1 MGPGGRAGRVSGGSL
16 PGRGLALARSNSA
29 VAIALAWLARGSAKS
44 PAAARAAIPEVEAFC
59 ADTGRNT
66 PLAAEAAVGL
76 CCTGTTLAMRRHELA
91 DEASAFDRQT
101 TTARTRP
108 RISARPLRRRGD
120 DADEPSNGTSAVR
133 SWRPVGRGLP
143 RPPRRLARRGT
154 VAVGAVMMAWPG
166 VNGINGIYRRDR
178 MALHDDADAYRQ
190 VKDAWRDATEA
201 RQIIM
206 LDDLRDLLDGI
217 GFADDDEYELREKI
231 ERLITD
237 IEDDLGI
244 DESGQ

>member
-1 MGPGGRAGRVSGGSL
+1 VEWERSTWRVSWQDGPNREALMGPGGRAGRVSGGSL

-66 PLAAEAAVGL
+66 PLAAEVGL

-133 SWRPVGRGLP
+133 SWRPWGGAWRGRHAGWLAQH
-143 RPPRRLARRGT
+143 RRGRCGHDGVARRK
-154 VAVGAVMMAWPG
+154 W
-166 VNGINGIYRRDR
+166 
-178 MALHDDADAYRQ
+178 HQ
-190 VKDAWRDATEA
+190 
-201 RQIIM
+201 
-206 LDDLRDLLDGI
+206 RDLSEGSDG
-217 GFADDDEYELREKI
+217 AAR
-231 ERLITD
+231 
-237 IEDDLGI
+237 
-244 DESGQ
+244 